1 MLTPFAWSP
10 VLVVDDD
17 QAIAL
22 LALKLLL
29 RAGLRNV
36 EALHDARLVL
46 DWVEEHDP
54 DLVLL
59 DLHMP
64 FLDGYAVLAAL
75 RERWSST
82 ELPVIV
88 LTADNTLE
96 ASRRALELGANDFL
110 LKPLQ
115 PAELTHRARNLL
127 DMRSAHRS
135 LHSRQRWLEEAER
148 YSRELFSGDIEDPLL
163 TMAGRALRLADAD
176 RVLTVERP
184 ADHEQGDFL
193 TGLRTWLDLSRA
205 GTSTRQVISLGQ
217 R

>member
-1 MLTPFAWSP
+1 MLQPFAWSP

-17 QAIAL
+17 QGSAL

-36 EALHDARLVL
+36 ETLHDARLVV
-46 DWVEEHDP
+46 DWVEEHHP

-64 FLDGYAVLAAL
+64 FLDGYAVLTAL

-82 ELPVIV
+82 DLPVIV
-88 LTADNTLE
+88 LTADNTLT

-115 PAELTHRARNLL
+115 PAELNHRVRNLL

-135 LHSRQRWLEEAER
+135 LRRRQRWLEEAER
-148 YSRELFSGDIEDPLL
+148 YSRELFSGEIESPLDV
-163 TMAGRALRLADAD
+163 MVHRATVLADA
-176 RVLTVERP
+176 
-184 ADHEQGDFL
+184 
-193 TGLRTWLDLSRA
+193 
-205 GTSTRQVISLGQ
+205 
-217 R
+217 

>member
-10 VLVVDDD
+10 VLIVDDD
-17 QAIAL
+17 QSSAL

-36 EALHDARLVL
+36 DSVTDARLVV

-64 FLDGYAVLAAL
+64 FLDGYAVLTAL

-82 ELPVIV
+82 DLPVIV
-88 LTADNTLE
+88 LSADNTLT

-115 PAELTHRARNLL
+115 PAELNHRVRNLL
-127 DMRSAHRS
+127 DMRAAHRS
-135 LHSRQRWLEEAER
+135 LRRRQRWLEEAER
-148 YSRELFSGDIEDPLL
+148 YSRELFSGEIESPLDV
-163 TMAGRALRLADAD
+163 MVHRAMVLADAD
-176 RVLTVERP
+176 HGLTLDRRP
-184 ADHEQGDFL
+184 QP
-193 TGLRTWLDLSRA
+193 GLDRDAPSTPALSPDA
-205 GTSTRQVISLGQ
+205 GRD
-217 R
+217 